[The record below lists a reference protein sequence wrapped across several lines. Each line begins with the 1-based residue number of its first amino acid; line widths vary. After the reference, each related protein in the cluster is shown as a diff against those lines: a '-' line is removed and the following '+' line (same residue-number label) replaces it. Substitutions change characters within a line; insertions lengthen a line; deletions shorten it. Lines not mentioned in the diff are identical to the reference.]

1 MRGIKILVGAIVLVL
16 LGSIAYMGVIT
27 RQSAQAGVPAFQGR
41 TTALEREMAETSRIV
56 NGPRK

>member
-1 MRGIKILVGAIVLVL
+1 MRGFKLLVLAIVAVL
-16 LGSIAYMGVIT
+16 LSTIVYVGLVT
-27 RQSAQAGVPAFQGR
+27 RQSAEAGMSPAQGR